1 MSTLLGSVLL
11 ALLPGLAWLW
21 YFYRQEGQPAETAPW
36 LLLGFAL
43 GALVVAPAV
52 ALESGLQNFWLHA
65 VPNPPAFWAVNFF
78 LNVAPVEEFLKFY
91 VVYRC
96 IYPHRPVATPAEGLL
111 YATASAL
118 GFASAENLIYIW
130 EMGWGIILLRGLI
143 TTLAHV
149 LFAALWGLAL
159 GQARQYPADAS
170 RWIVGGL
177 LLAVLVHGAYNF
189 ILMTHPA
196 GSLFLLGL
204 LVGCL
209 IWSLQRWAR
218 QYA

>member
-36 LLLGFAL
+36 LLLCFAL

-52 ALESGLQNFWLHA
+52 ALESGLQSFWMHA
-65 VPNPPAFWAVNFF
+65 VPEPPAFWAVNFF
-78 LNVAPVEEFLKFY
+78 LNVAPIEEFLKFY
-91 VVYRC
+91 VVYRF
-96 IYPHRPVATPAEGLL
+96 IYPYRPVSSPTEGLL
-111 YATASAL
+111 YATAAAL

-130 EMGWGIILLRGLI
+130 KMGWGIILLRGVV

-159 GQARQYPADAS
+159 GRARQQPIAAS
-170 RWIVGGL
+170 HWIVGGL
-177 LLAVLVHGAYNF
+177 LLAIVVHGFYNL
-189 ILMTHPA
+189 ILMTSPV

-204 LVGCL
+204 LLGCL
-209 IWSLQRWAR
+209 GWSLQRWVR
-218 QYA
+218 QHV